1 MSTLSFL
8 FFIIRAG
15 NYKSNLIPRRIRMS
29 IAITYDEIPA
39 LDLAKARQQI
49 AFPVTRETQLA
60 ENTKFISGFN
70 RISVQNIQVPNG
82 LIPIGEVPVNRP
94 YLPYAE
100 TMDWMIEE
108 FQEIGIPFK
117 LRTSVIDKKSYGLY
131 QEYIFDQP
139 VLPPDGEGIAP
150 MVLVHASY
158 TKGSPLSLFLGTY
171 RFVCSNG
178 AIVSAGDR
186 TGISVNSR
194 NWGDLSARGFHDD
207 FKDAF
212 DHYTDVSKFY
222 ARLNSVPLSE
232 TAGEIFTPKLIPFCI
247 RKKIVGQLEEI
258 DAVSVNIT
266 TDKPDGEKFKA
277 LREEDLLNPAMV
289 SVNSDISTWDVYN
302 RFTSIG
308 SKLSSSNR
316 ILIASKSID
325 RVFRRLQAA
334 A

>member
-1 MSTLSFL
+1 MST
-8 FFIIRAG
+8 
-15 NYKSNLIPRRIRMS
+15 
-29 IAITYDEIPA
+29 AITYDGVPA
-39 LDLAKARQQI
+39 LDLAKTRQQI

-70 RISVQNIQVPNG
+70 RISVQDAQVPNK

-100 TMDWMIEE
+100 TMDWMVKE

-117 LRTSVIDKKSYGLY
+117 LRTCVIDRKNYGMY
-131 QEYIFDQP
+131 QEYIFDYP
-139 VLPPDGEGIAP
+139 VTPPDGEGLAP

-158 TKGSPLSLFLGTY
+158 TKGAPLSMFFGTY

-178 AIVSAGDR
+178 AIVSAGGK

-194 NWGDLSARGFHDD
+194 NWGNLSDRGFHDD

-212 DHYTDVSKFY
+212 DHYADVSKFY
-222 ARLNSVPLSE
+222 AKLNSVPLSE

-258 DAVSVNIT
+258 GVVSVNIT

-277 LREEDLLNPAMV
+277 LQEEDLLNPAAV

-302 RFTSIG
+302 RFTNIG

-316 ILIASKSID
+316 VLIACKSID
-325 RVFRRLQAA
+325 RVFRKLRSAA
-334 A
+334 

>member
-1 MSTLSFL
+1 
-8 FFIIRAG
+8 
-15 NYKSNLIPRRIRMS
+15 MS
-29 IAITYDEIPA
+29 IAISYDGIPA
-39 LDLAKARQQI
+39 LDLVKARQQI
-49 AFPVTRETQLA
+49 SFPVTRETQLA
-60 ENTKFISGFN
+60 ENTKFVSGFN
-70 RISVQNIQVPNG
+70 RISVPDSQVPNK
-82 LIPIGEVPVNRP
+82 LIPIGEVPVSRP
-94 YLPYAE
+94 HLPYAE
-100 TMDWMIEE
+100 TMDWMVKE

-117 LRTSVIDKKSYGLY
+117 LRTNVVDRKNYGMY
-131 QEYIFDQP
+131 QEYVFDQP
-139 VLPPDGEGIAP
+139 IMPPDGEGIAP

-158 TKGSPLSLFLGTY
+158 TKGSPLSIFLGTY

-178 AIVSAGDR
+178 PIVSAGGK

-194 NWGDLSARGFHDD
+194 NWGSLSDRGFHDD

-222 ARLNSVPLSE
+222 AKLSSVPLSE
-232 TAGEIFTPKLIPFCI
+232 TAVEIFTPKLIPFCI

-258 DAVSVNIT
+258 GAVSVNIT

-277 LREEDLLNPAMV
+277 LQEDDLINPATIL
-289 SVNSDISTWDVYN
+289 VNSDVSTWDVYN

-316 ILIASKSID
+316 ILIAGKSID
-325 RVFRRLQAA
+325 RVFRRLKAA